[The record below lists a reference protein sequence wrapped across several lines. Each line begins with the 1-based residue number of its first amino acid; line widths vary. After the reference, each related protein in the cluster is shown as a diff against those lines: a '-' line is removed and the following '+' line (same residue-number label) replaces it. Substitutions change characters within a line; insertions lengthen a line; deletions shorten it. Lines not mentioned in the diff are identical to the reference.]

1 LKIQGEIIFIEMF
14 VFKANWKA
22 NIVPA
27 TYLASFLNL
36 AYI

>member
-1 LKIQGEIIFIEMF
+1 MDNYLKIQGEIIFIEMF

-27 TYLASFLNL
+27 TY
-36 AYI
+36 I